1 MKETRLMFALFDLII
16 IYILPADEK
25 IAQFLLN
32 HGQGENDQRVLSY
45 EPNKISISQLA
56 VLVTR

>member
-1 MKETRLMFALFDLII
+1 MFALFDLII

-25 IAQFLLN
+25 NAQFLLN
-32 HGQGENDQRVLSY
+32 HGQGENDQRVLSH
-45 EPNKISISQLA
+45 ELNKMSFSRLA